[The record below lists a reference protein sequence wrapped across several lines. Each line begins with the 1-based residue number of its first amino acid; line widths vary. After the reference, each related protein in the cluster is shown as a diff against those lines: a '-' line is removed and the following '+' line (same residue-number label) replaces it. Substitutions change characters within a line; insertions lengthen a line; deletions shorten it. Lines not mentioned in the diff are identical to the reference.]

1 MTKSMW
7 VAVVILFL
15 LFTACG
21 VFMVLLQKD
30 EELKNVHAFLTRN
43 GINAAVSYRD
53 ISLTVAD
60 VAVLK
65 GVSVRPRALPS
76 LQNHTKRFTVRD
88 YRESGG
94 VPSKIAFDAEKVS
107 LRLTDVARLL
117 KGDDESVIDALAFF
131 NPAEDVLNRPLYA
144 LMLAGCDRISANVT
158 GEYAYSPANGNMR
171 LKAGIS
177 DKCLGAWTVD
187 VSLSGVSNAQQGQ
200 LVLAFKHF
208 LRKGDPV
215 KDLKNFLDGAT
226 VTAFSA
232 SYTESGL
239 VRGYKRYID
248 TLYLRRGDA
257 AGAAEA
263 AAVVPA
269 ITGYLSMANAHRQR
283 NTEIAKTL
291 AAFLNAPD
299 RITFQSKAGKKV
311 PLRVL
316 SGTFLRRMTDLLLRL
331 DASVVLEKSTF

>member
-43 GINAAVSYRD
+43 GINTAVSYRG
-53 ISLTVAD
+53 ISLAVSD

-65 GVSVRPRALPS
+65 GVSVRLNALPS
-76 LQNHTKRFTVRD
+76 LENDVKRFTVRD

-94 VPSKIAFDAEKVS
+94 VPSKIAFEAEKVS

-117 KGDDESVIDALAFF
+117 KGDDESVIDALASF
-131 NPAEDVLNRPLYA
+131 NPVEDVLNRPLYA

-158 GEYAYSPANGNMR
+158 GEYSYSPSNGNMR

-177 DKCLGAWTVD
+177 DRCLGAWSVD

-208 LRKGDPV
+208 LRKGDPL
-215 KDLKNFLDGAT
+215 KDVKNFLNGAT

-257 AGAAEA
+257 ADVENG
-263 AAVVPA
+263 AVVPA

-283 NTEIAKTL
+283 NAEIAKTL

>member
-43 GINAAVSYRD
+43 GINTAVSYRG
-53 ISLTVAD
+53 ISLAVSD

-65 GVSVRPRALPS
+65 GVSVRLNALPS
-76 LQNHTKRFTVRD
+76 LENDVKRFTVRD

-94 VPSKIAFDAEKVS
+94 VPSKIAFEAEKVS

-131 NPAEDVLNRPLYA
+131 NPVEDVLNRPLYA

-158 GEYAYSPANGNMR
+158 GEYSYSPSNGNMR

-177 DKCLGAWTVD
+177 DRCLGAWSVD

-208 LRKGDPV
+208 LRKGDPL
-215 KDLKNFLDGAT
+215 KDVKNFLNGAT

-257 AGAAEA
+257 ADVENG
-263 AAVVPA
+263 AVVPA

-283 NTEIAKTL
+283 NAEIAKTL

>member
-7 VAVVILFL
+7 VAVVILFA

-43 GINAAVSYRD
+43 GINAAVSYGGV
-53 ISLTVAD
+53 SLTVSD
-60 VAVLK
+60 VAILED
-65 GVSVRPRALPS
+65 VSVRLNALPS
-76 LQNHTKRFTVRD
+76 LKNGVKRFVVRD
-88 YRESGG
+88 YGESGG
-94 VPSKIAFDAEKVS
+94 IPSKIAFEAENVS
-107 LRLTDVARLL
+107 LRLTDAARLL

-131 NPAEDVLNRPLYA
+131 NPVEDVLKRPLYA
-144 LMLAGCDRISANVT
+144 LLLAGCDKIAADVT
-158 GEYAYSPANGNMR
+158 GEYAYSPSNGKMR
-171 LKAGIS
+171 LKAGLS
-177 DKCLGAWTVD
+177 DKCLGTWAFD
-187 VSLSGVSNAQQGQ
+187 VSLSGVSNARQGQ

-208 LRKGDPV
+208 LRKGDPL
-215 KDLKNFLDGAT
+215 KDVKNFLDGAT

-239 VRGYKRYID
+239 VRGYQRYID
-248 TLYLRRGDA
+248 TLYLRLGDA
-257 AGAAEA
+257 AGTAGGE
-263 AAVVPA
+263 VVPA
-269 ITGYLSMANAHRQR
+269 VAGYLSMANAHRQR
-283 NTEIAKTL
+283 NTETAKTL

-299 RITFQSKAGKKV
+299 RIMFQSKAGKEV

-331 DASVVLEKSTF
+331 DTSVVLEKSTF

>member
-1 MTKSMW
+1 MW

-43 GINAAVSYRD
+43 GINSAVSYRD
-53 ISLTVAD
+53 ISLAVSD

-65 GVSVRPRALPS
+65 GVSVRLNALPS
-76 LQNHTKRFTVRD
+76 LQNGIKRFTVRD

-94 VPSKIAFDAEKVS
+94 IPSKIAFDAEKVS
-107 LRLTDVARLL
+107 FRLTDVARLL

-144 LMLAGCDRISANVT
+144 LLLAGCDRISANVT
-158 GEYAYSPANGNMR
+158 GEYLYSPANGEMR

-177 DKCLGAWTVD
+177 DKCLGAWSVD

-200 LVLAFKHF
+200 LVLAAKHF
-208 LRKGDPV
+208 LRKGDPL
-215 KDLKNFLDGAT
+215 KDVKNFLNGAT

-239 VRGYKRYID
+239 VRGYKRYLD

-257 AGAAEA
+257 ADAENG
-263 AAVVPA
+263 AVVPA

-283 NTEIAKTL
+283 NMEIAKTL

-316 SGTFLRRMTDLLLRL
+316 DGTFLRRMTDLLLRL

>member
-1 MTKSMW
+1 MW

-43 GINAAVSYRD
+43 GINTAVSYRG
-53 ISLTVAD
+53 ISLAVSD

-65 GVSVRPRALPS
+65 GVSVRLNALPS
-76 LQNHTKRFTVRD
+76 LENGIKRFTVRD

-94 VPSKIAFDAEKVS
+94 VPSEIAFEAEKVS

-131 NPAEDVLNRPLYA
+131 NPVEDVLNRPLYA
-144 LMLAGCDRISANVT
+144 LMLAGCDRISANVA
-158 GEYAYSPANGNMR
+158 GEYSYSPSNGNMR
-171 LKAGIS
+171 LKAEIS
-177 DKCLGAWTVD
+177 DRCLGAWSVD

-208 LRKGDPV
+208 LRKGDPL
-215 KDLKNFLDGAT
+215 KDVKNFLNGAT

-232 SYTESGL
+232 SYTEGGL

-257 AGAAEA
+257 AGAENG
-263 AAVVPA
+263 AVVPA

-283 NTEIAKTL
+283 NAEIAKTL

>member
-43 GINAAVSYRD
+43 GINTAVSYRG
-53 ISLTVAD
+53 ISLAVSD

-65 GVSVRPRALPS
+65 GVSVRLNALPS
-76 LQNHTKRFTVRD
+76 LENDVKRFTVRD

-94 VPSKIAFDAEKVS
+94 VPSKIAFEAEKVS

-117 KGDDESVIDALAFF
+117 KGDDESVINALASF
-131 NPAEDVLNRPLYA
+131 NPVEDVLNRPLYA

-158 GEYAYSPANGNMR
+158 GEYSYSPSNGNMR

-177 DKCLGAWTVD
+177 DRCLGAWSVD

-208 LRKGDPV
+208 LRKGDPL
-215 KDLKNFLDGAT
+215 KDVKNFLNGAT

-257 AGAAEA
+257 ADVENG
-263 AAVVPA
+263 AVVPA

-283 NTEIAKTL
+283 NAEIAKTL